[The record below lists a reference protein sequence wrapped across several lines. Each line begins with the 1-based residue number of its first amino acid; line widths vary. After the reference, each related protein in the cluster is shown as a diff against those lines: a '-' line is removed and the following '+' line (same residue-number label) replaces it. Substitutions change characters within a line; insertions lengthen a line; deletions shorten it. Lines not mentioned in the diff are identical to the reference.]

1 MPLPAIIPAAGVLA
15 TKLGGALT
23 AAKGLLG
30 LGGAVKAAGG
40 VGSAMK
46 AGAMLPG
53 VLGSTG
59 TRMAGQG
66 LANAAFKGGLGKAVF
81 GQMGKGEI
89 IGRLAPDAMFGGLA
103 ALQTPGDIGDKLI
116 AGTTSA
122 LGGGLG
128 GIALSRGA
136 SRLGINGMGN
146 YMADMA
152 GSIGGDVVGMG
163 IGDGLMRGKDKI
175 AGGAGQTPYERMSAE
190 QQAQFADQIRQQTL
204 AGAGLVPGVQQQYFD
219 NTGMI

>member
-1 MPLPAIIPAAGVLA
+1 MALPAALIPAAGWAA

-23 AAKGLLG
+23 AAKGLMG
-30 LGGAVKAAGG
+30 FGTAAKAAGG
-40 VGSAMK
+40 VGA
-46 AGAMLPG
+46 A
-53 VLGSTG
+53 
-59 TRMAGQG
+59 TRMAGDAMFRSG
-66 LANAAFKGGLGKAVF
+66 IGNAIF

-89 IGRLAPDAMFGGLA
+89 MGRLAPDVMFGGMA

-116 AGTTSA
+116 AGGTSA

-163 IGDGLMRGKDKI
+163 IGDTLMRGKDAI
-175 AGGAGQTPYERMSAE
+175 GGGPGQTPYERMSAE
-190 QQAQFADQIRQQTL
+190 QQKQFAAQIRQQTL
-204 AGAGLVPGVQQQYFD
+204 SGAGAIPGVQERYFD

>member
-1 MPLPAIIPAAGVLA
+1 MAIPFAVPAGMALKSLIAKLGIGGAKAAAARGLGAGINAAGKYASVQGPRMA
-15 TKLGGALT
+15 ASGAFK
-23 AAKGLLG
+23 KGLG
-30 LGGAVKAAGG
+30 
-40 VGSAMK
+40 
-46 AGAMLPG
+46 
-53 VLGSTG
+53 
-59 TRMAGQG
+59 
-66 LANAAFKGGLGKAVF
+66 NAVF
-81 GQMGKGEI
+81 GNMDKGEI

-136 SRLGINGMGN
+136 SRLGINGVGN

-152 GSIGGDVVGMG
+152 GSIGGDMVGMG
-163 IGDGLMRGKDKI
+163 LGDNLMRGKDII
-175 AGGAGQTPYERMSAE
+175 AGGQGMTPYERMSEE
-190 QQAQFADQIRQQTL
+190 QQRQFAEQIRQQTL
-204 AGAGLVPGVQQQYFD
+204 SGAGLVPGVQQRYFD

>member
-1 MPLPAIIPAAGVLA
+1 MPPLAALLPF
-15 TKLGGALT
+15 LGKAVG
-23 AAKGLLG
+23 AAKGLVG
-30 LGGAVKAAGG
+30 LGTAAKAVGG

-46 AGAMLPG
+46 AGSMIPG

-81 GQMGKGEI
+81 GNMGKGEI

-116 AGTTSA
+116 AGSASA

-146 YMADMA
+146 YAADMA
-152 GSIGGDVVGMG
+152 GSIGGDVLGMG
-163 IGDGLMRGKDKI
+163 IGDGLMRGKDKL
-175 AGGAGQTPYERMSAE
+175 AGGEGQTPYERMSAE
-190 QQAQFADQIRQQTL
+190 QQAQFANQIRQQAL
-204 AGAGLVPGVQQQYFD
+204 AGVGVVPGVRDQFMYE
-219 NTGMI
+219 NGLG